1 MQTSTIILML
11 VGIVAVLTAVV
22 VVLLWLMH
30 RKDEDIKQKNDVI
43 IHEVRRNQTLIDKAV
58 QNGVNRAALLSWML
72 AAMMTAMSVQAQKIQ
87 TVDKDGQP
95 IPYASIFTETGDII
109 GTTGLDGILEDVK
122 GAEVVSITH
131 VAYKSKKV
139 KVGQGGRVTLE
150 DADFDLP
157 EITVT
162 KKPLVYVQ
170 TYYRIVYQS
179 AGGDLPV
186 YYYRAGVLNNSYDK
200 KTKKVSS
207 DEDHFSACNI
217 GILKTTVNTLLNAR
231 IKQMAN
237 LKMGTIETRM
247 KQKYKEIGLSF
258 VPDGP
263 GKQRITD
270 KFGTVGSVTDNQ
282 GKGERRYSY
291 DSHQLGRHKIQVTG
305 SDKKKAK
312 ADKREERK
320 KNRKDLDFTVYRID
334 EDGNYA
340 PEDFVMQ
347 QGAASYDDEKDND
360 HVNIMIQVFNVDRA
374 YVTKDELK
382 QLKKEKKMKMTY
394 QNLQQFERDHN
405 IPPLPAELQ
414 KRINEVVK

>member
-1 MQTSTIILML
+1 MPIFAI
-11 VGIVAVLTAVV
+11 
-22 VVLLWLMH
+22 
-30 RKDEDIKQKNDVI
+30 DI
-43 IHEVRRNQTLIDKAV
+43 E
-58 QNGVNRAALLSWML
+58 
-72 AAMMTAMSVQAQKIQ
+72 
-87 TVDKDGQP
+87 KDGQP

-109 GTTGLDGILEDVK
+109 GTTDLDGVLKDVK

-139 KVGQGGRVTLE
+139 RVGQGGRVTLE
-150 DADFDLP
+150 DADFDVP

-162 KKPLVYVQ
+162 KKPLVYAQ
-170 TYYRIVYQS
+170 TYYRMVYQNDDP
-179 AGGDLPV
+179 DLPV

-207 DEDHFSACNI
+207 DENHLSICNN
-217 GILKTTVNTLLNAR
+217 GILKAALNPILNAH

-237 LKMGTIETRM
+237 LKTGKLETRM
-247 KQKYKEIGLSF
+247 KNNLKEIGLNF

-270 KFGTVGSVTDNQ
+270 
-282 GKGERRYSY
+282 
-291 DSHQLGRHKIQVTG
+291 QLRLHKIQVTG

-312 ADKREERK
+312 ADKREDRK

-340 PEDFVMQ
+340 PEDFIMSQ
-347 QGAASYDDEKDND
+347 RSTTYDDEKNNGS
-360 HVNIMIQVFNVDRA
+360 HTNIMMQVFTVDRA

-382 QLKKEKKMKMTY
+382 QLKKENKMKMTY
-394 QNLQQFERDHN
+394 QNLQQFERGHK
-405 IPPLPAELQ
+405 IPPLPAEIQ
-414 KRINEVVK
+414 KRINEAMK

>member
-1 MQTSTIILML
+1 MKKILL
-11 VGIVAVLTAVV
+11 AVAVA
-22 VVLLWLMH
+22 
-30 RKDEDIKQKNDVI
+30 I
-43 IHEVRRNQTLIDKAV
+43 
-58 QNGVNRAALLSWML
+58 
-72 AAMMTAMSVQAQKIQ
+72 MTAMSAQAQKIQ
-87 TVDKDGQP
+87 TVDKNGQP
-95 IPYASIFTETGDII
+95 IPYASIFTEAGDII
-109 GTTGLDGILEDVK
+109 GTTGLDGILDDVK
-122 GAEVVSITH
+122 GTEVVSITH

-170 TYYRIVYQS
+170 TYYRMVYQN
-179 AGGDLPV
+179 DDPEMPI
-186 YYYRAGVLNNSYDK
+186 YYYRAGVLNNSYEK

-207 DEDHFSACNI
+207 DENHFSACNM
-217 GILKTTVNTLLNAR
+217 GIFKTALNPILNAH

-237 LKMGTIETRM
+237 LKTSKLDTRM
-247 KQKYKEIGLSF
+247 KNNLKEIGLNF

-270 KFGTVGSVTDNQ
+270 KFGTVGSVTDNHD
-282 GKGERRYSY
+282 KGERRYSY
-291 DSHQLGRHKIQVTG
+291 DSHLLKLHKIQVTG

-312 ADKREERK
+312 ADKREDRK

-340 PEDFVMQ
+340 PEDFIMSQ
-347 QGAASYDDEKDND
+347 RATSYDDEKNNGS
-360 HVNIMIQVFNVDRA
+360 HTSIMMQVFTVDRA

-382 QLKKEKKMKMTY
+382 QLKKENKMKMTY
-394 QNLQQFERDHN
+394 QNLQQFERSHN
-405 IPPLPAELQ
+405 IPPLPTELQ
-414 KRINEVVK
+414 KRINEAVK

>member
-11 VGIVAVLTAVV
+11 VGIVAVLTAVIV
-22 VVLLWLMH
+22 ILLWLMH
-30 RKDEDIKQKNDVI
+30 CKDEDIKQKNDVI
-43 IHEVRRNQTLIDKAV
+43 IHEVRRNQAIIDKAV
-58 QNGVNRAALLSWML
+58 QQGLHRSTLLMMAALV
-72 AAMMTAMSVQAQKIQ
+72 MMTAMSVQAQKIQ

-95 IPYASIFTETGDII
+95 IPYASIFTETGDVV

-157 EITVT
+157 EITIT

-170 TYYRIVYQS
+170 TYYRMVYQS
-179 AGGDLPV
+179 EGGNMPV

-200 KTKKVSS
+200 KTKKVST
-207 DEDHFSACNI
+207 DEDHFSACNM
-217 GILKTTVNTLLNAR
+217 GIFKSVLNTVLNAHIKKLSLKTE
-231 IKQMAN
+231 K
-237 LKMGTIETRM
+237 IETRM
-247 KQKYKEIGLSF
+247 KQKYKEIGLAF

-263 GKQRITD
+263 LKQRITD
-270 KFGTVGSVTDNQ
+270 KFGTIGSVTDNQ

-291 DSHQLGRHKIQVTG
+291 DTHQLSQHKIQVTG

-312 ADKREERK
+312 ADKREERQ
-320 KNRKDLDFTVYRID
+320 KNRKDQDFTVYLID

-360 HVNIMIQVFNVDRA
+360 HVNIMIQVFTVDRA

-394 QNLQQFERDHN
+394 QNLQQLERSHN
-405 IPPLPAELQ
+405 IPALPAELQ
-414 KRINEVVK
+414 KRINEIVK

>member
-1 MQTSTIILML
+1 MKKILL
-11 VGIVAVLTAVV
+11 TVAVA
-22 VVLLWLMH
+22 
-30 RKDEDIKQKNDVI
+30 I
-43 IHEVRRNQTLIDKAV
+43 
-58 QNGVNRAALLSWML
+58 
-72 AAMMTAMSVQAQKIQ
+72 MTAMSVQAQKLQ

-95 IPYASIFTETGDII
+95 IPYASIFTEAGDII
-109 GTTGLDGILEDVK
+109 GTTGLDGILDDVK

-150 DADFDLP
+150 DADFDVP

-170 TYYRIVYQS
+170 TYYRMVYQS
-179 AGGDLPV
+179 DDPDLPV
-186 YYYRAGVLNNSYDK
+186 YYYRAGVLNNSFDK
-200 KTKKVSS
+200 KTRKVST
-207 DEDHFSACNI
+207 DENHFSACNI
-217 GILKTTVNTLLNAR
+217 GIVKTVLNPILNAHV
-231 IKQMAN
+231 KQMAN
-237 LKMGTIETRM
+237 LRISKVETLL
-247 KQKYKEIGLSF
+247 KNNLKAIGLNF

-282 GKGERRYSY
+282 AKGERRYSY
-291 DSHQLGRHKIQVTG
+291 DSHLLMQHKIQVTG

-320 KNRKDLDFTVYRID
+320 KNRKDLDYTVYRID

-340 PEDFVMQ
+340 PEDFVMSQ
-347 QGAASYDDEKDND
+347 SATSYDDEKKNGS
-360 HVNIMIQVFNVDRA
+360 HTNIMLQVFTVDRA

-394 QNLQQFERDHN
+394 QNLQQFERGHN
-405 IPPLPAELQ
+405 IPSLPAEIQ
-414 KRINEVVK
+414 KRINETVK

>member
-1 MQTSTIILML
+1 MKKILLMAAVAFITILS
-11 VGIVAVLTAVV
+11 
-22 VVLLWLMH
+22 
-30 RKDEDIKQKNDVI
+30 
-43 IHEVRRNQTLIDKAV
+43 
-58 QNGVNRAALLSWML
+58 VN
-72 AAMMTAMSVQAQKIQ
+72 AQKIH

-95 IPYASIFTETGDII
+95 IPYASISTEAGDII
-109 GTTGLDGILEDVK
+109 GTTDLNGILNDVK

-139 KVGQGGRVTLE
+139 KVGQGSRVTLE

-157 EITVT
+157 EITIT

-170 TYYRIVYQS
+170 TYYRMVYQS
-179 AGGDLPV
+179 EGGNMPV

-200 KTKKVSS
+200 KTKKVST
-207 DEDHFSACNI
+207 DEDHFSACNM
-217 GILKTTVNTLLNAR
+217 GIFKSVLNTVLNAHIKKLSLKTE
-231 IKQMAN
+231 K
-237 LKMGTIETRM
+237 IETRM
-247 KQKYKEIGLSF
+247 KQKYKEIGLAF

-263 GKQRITD
+263 LKQRITD
-270 KFGTVGSVTDNQ
+270 KFGTIGSVTDNQ

-291 DSHQLGRHKIQVTG
+291 DTHQLSQHKIQVTG

-312 ADKREERK
+312 ADKREERQ
-320 KNRKDLDFTVYRID
+320 KNRKDQDFTVYLID

-360 HVNIMIQVFNVDRA
+360 HVNIMIQVFTVDRA

-394 QNLQQFERDHN
+394 QNLQQLEHSHN
-405 IPPLPAELQ
+405 IPALPAELQ
-414 KRINEVVK
+414 KRINEIVK

>member
-11 VGIVAVLTAVV
+11 VGIVAVLTTVV

-30 RKDEDIKQKNDVI
+30 RKDEDIKLKNDVI
-43 IHEVRRNQTLIDKAV
+43 IHEVRRNQAIIDKAV
-58 QNGVNRAALLSWML
+58 QQGLHRSTLLMMAALV
-72 AAMMTAMSVQAQKIQ
+72 MMTAMSVQAQKIQ

-95 IPYASIFTETGDII
+95 IPYASIFTETGDVV

-157 EITVT
+157 EITIT

-170 TYYRIVYQS
+170 TYYRMVYQS
-179 AGGDLPV
+179 EGGNMPV

-200 KTKKVSS
+200 KTKKVST
-207 DEDHFSACNI
+207 DEDHFSACNM
-217 GILKTTVNTLLNAR
+217 GIFKSVLNTVLNAHIKKLSLKTE
-231 IKQMAN
+231 K
-237 LKMGTIETRM
+237 IETRM
-247 KQKYKEIGLSF
+247 KQKYKEIGLAF

-263 GKQRITD
+263 LKQRITD
-270 KFGTVGSVTDNQ
+270 KFGTIGSVTDNQ

-291 DSHQLGRHKIQVTG
+291 DTHQLSQHKIQVTG

-312 ADKREERK
+312 ADKREERQ
-320 KNRKDLDFTVYRID
+320 KNRKDQDFTVYLID

-360 HVNIMIQVFNVDRA
+360 HVNIMIQVFTVDRA

-394 QNLQQFERDHN
+394 QNLQQLEHSHN
-405 IPPLPAELQ
+405 IPALPAELQ
-414 KRINEVVK
+414 KRINEIVK